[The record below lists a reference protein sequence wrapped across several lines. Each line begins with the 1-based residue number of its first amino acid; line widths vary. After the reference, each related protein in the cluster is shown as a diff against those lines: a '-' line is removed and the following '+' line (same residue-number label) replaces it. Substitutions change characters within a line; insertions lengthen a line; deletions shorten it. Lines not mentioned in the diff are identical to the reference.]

1 MAGSSALTD
10 EYTGI
15 GRGEYQHSIL
25 KVKRKPRLI
34 VRKGVIVQP
43 ADIDSA
49 LEDSETDAMDAADL
63 HKSGHGQGGLSYK
76 VDQYWY
82 RFSSLSGTLLDMK
95 GGGMVTVNPFSEAW
109 RRKLNTKPSGP
120 IYFGP
125 FEVTPQVFLTTP
137 YSFALVNLKPL
148 LPGHVLICPHKPHR
162 RLTDL
167 SAPELT
173 DLFQAVQRVQRMLA
187 RHYFTS
193 PSSSSSTANTNT
205 NTTISSSSFSTAG
218 NSGNVNST
226 TPAPAPAPAGSPEA
240 GSFNIA
246 IQDGSGAGQTV
257 DHVHVHVIP
266 RIAGWTD
273 KDPSTVGDAI
283 YQRMASEEGNVG
295 GALWDRDRRPVPGG
309 AFAPIEDASRR
320 ARTMEEMVAEAEL
333 FRGVLAAMA
342 REELRREGEERGGR
356 EVDAPEEGAAGGDR

>member
-1 MAGSSALTD
+1 
-10 EYTGI
+10 
-15 GRGEYQHSIL
+15 
-25 KVKRKPRLI
+25 
-34 VRKGVIVQP
+34 
-43 ADIDSA
+43 
-49 LEDSETDAMDAADL
+49 
-63 HKSGHGQGGLSYK
+63 
-76 VDQYWY
+76 
-82 RFSSLSGTLLDMK
+82 
-95 GGGMVTVNPFSEAW
+95 MVTVNPFSEAW

-125 FEVTPQVFLTTP
+125 FEVTSQVFLTTP

-148 LPGHVLICPHKPHR
+148 LPGHVLICPHEPHR

-167 SAPELT
+167 STPELT

-193 PSSSSSTANTNT
+193 PSSSIPTPNTNT
-205 NTTISSSSFSTAG
+205 ATTSSSSSTTG
-218 NSGNVNST
+218 NSDNVNSAT
-226 TPAPAPAPAGSPEA
+226 PAPAGSPEA

-257 DHVHVHVIP
+257 AHVHVHVIP

-283 YQRMASEEGNVG
+283 YQRMASEDGNVG

-320 ARTMEEMVAEAEL
+320 PRSMEEMVAEAEL
-333 FRGVLAAMA
+333 FRGVLAVMA
-342 REELRREGEERGGR
+342 REELRREREERRGR
-356 EVDAPEEGAAGGDR
+356 EADAAEDGGAGDDR

>member
-1 MAGSSALTD
+1 M
-10 EYTGI
+10 I
-15 GRGEYQHSIL
+15 R
-25 KVKRKPRLI
+25 
-34 VRKGVIVQP
+34 
-43 ADIDSA
+43 
-49 LEDSETDAMDAADL
+49 
-63 HKSGHGQGGLSYK
+63 
-76 VDQYWY
+76 
-82 RFSSLSGTLLDMK
+82 K

-125 FEVTPQVFLTTP
+125 FEVTSQVFLTTR

-148 LPGHVLICPHKPHR
+148 LPGHVLVCPHEPHR

-173 DLFQAVQRVQRMLA
+173 DLFRAVQRVQRMLA

-193 PSSSSSTANTNT
+193 PSSASPTANANTTANSSSSTAG
-205 NTTISSSSFSTAG
+205 S
-218 NSGNVNST
+218 SGNFNSA

-257 DHVHVHVIP
+257 AHVHVHVIP
-266 RIAGWTD
+266 RIAGETD
-273 KDPSTVGDAI
+273 KDTSTVGDAI
-283 YQRMASEEGNVG
+283 YERMASEDGNVG

-309 AFAPIEDASRR
+309 AFARIEDASRR
-320 ARTMEEMVAEAEL
+320 PRSMEEMAAEAEL

-342 REELRREGEERGGR
+342 REELRREGQERGGR
-356 EVDAPEEGAAGGDR
+356 EVDASEEGAAGGDR

>member
-1 MAGSSALTD
+1 M
-10 EYTGI
+10 I
-15 GRGEYQHSIL
+15 R
-25 KVKRKPRLI
+25 
-34 VRKGVIVQP
+34 
-43 ADIDSA
+43 
-49 LEDSETDAMDAADL
+49 
-63 HKSGHGQGGLSYK
+63 
-76 VDQYWY
+76 
-82 RFSSLSGTLLDMK
+82 K

-120 IYFGP
+120 VYFGP
-125 FEVTPQVFLTTP
+125 FEVTSQVFLTTP
-137 YSFALVNLKPL
+137 HSFALVNLKPL
-148 LPGHVLICPHKPHR
+148 LPGHVLICPHEPHR

-193 PSSSSSTANTNT
+193 PSSSSSTA
-205 NTTISSSSFSTAG
+205 G
-218 NSGNVNST
+218 NPGSVDPA
-226 TPAPAPAPAGSPEA
+226 TPAPAPAGTPEA

-257 DHVHVHVIP
+257 PHVHVHVIP

-273 KDPSTVGDAI
+273 KDINTVGDAI
-283 YQRMASEEGNVG
+283 YERMSSEDGNVG

-309 AFAPIEDASRR
+309 AFARIEEASRLPR
-320 ARTMEEMVAEAEL
+320 SMEEMAAEAEL

-342 REELRREGEERGGR
+342 REELRREREERGAR
-356 EVDAPEEGAAGGDR
+356 EVDAAEEGAAGGDR

>member
-1 MAGSSALTD
+1 M
-10 EYTGI
+10 I
-15 GRGEYQHSIL
+15 R
-25 KVKRKPRLI
+25 KR
-34 VRKGVIVQP
+34 
-43 ADIDSA
+43 
-49 LEDSETDAMDAADL
+49 
-63 HKSGHGQGGLSYK
+63 
-76 VDQYWY
+76 
-82 RFSSLSGTLLDMK
+82 
-95 GGGMVTVNPFSEAW
+95 GGMVTVNPFSEAW

-120 IYFGP
+120 VYFGP
-125 FEVTPQVFLTTP
+125 FEVTSQVFLTTP

-148 LPGHVLICPHKPHR
+148 LPGHVLICPHKPHM

-193 PSSSSSTANTNT
+193 PPSSSSAANTNT
-205 NTTISSSSFSTAG
+205 NNTTTSSFSSTAG
-218 NSGNVNST
+218 NSGNVNSAT
-226 TPAPAPAPAGSPEA
+226 PAPAPAGSPEA

-257 DHVHVHVIP
+257 AHLHVHVIP

-273 KDPSTVGDAI
+273 KDINTVGDAI
-283 YQRMASEEGNVG
+283 YQRMASEDGNVG

-309 AFAPIEDASRR
+309 AFAPIEDATRR
-320 ARTMEEMVAEAEL
+320 PRSMEEMEAEAEL

-342 REELRREGEERGGR
+342 REELRREREERGGR
-356 EVDAPEEGAAGGDR
+356 EVEAAEEGAAGGDR

>member
-1 MAGSSALTD
+1 MYEHRAGYVVDPTSELRSLVVLCDVGTFSPQT
-10 EYTGI
+10 Y
-15 GRGEYQHSIL
+15 
-25 KVKRKPRLI
+25 
-34 VRKGVIVQP
+34 GVIVHP

-49 LEDSETDAMDAADL
+49 LEDSETDAMDTADL
-63 HKSGHGQGGLSYK
+63 YKSGHGQGDPSYK
-76 VDQYWY
+76 ADQ
-82 RFSSLSGTLLDMK
+82 K

-109 RRKLNTKPSGP
+109 RRKLNLKPSGP

-125 FEVTPQVFLTTP
+125 FEVTSQVFLTTP

-148 LPGHVLICPHKPHR
+148 LPGHVLICPHEPHR

-167 SAPELT
+167 SAPEIT

-193 PSSSSSTANTNT
+193 PSSSSP
-205 NTTISSSSFSTAG
+205 TAG
-218 NSGNVNST
+218 DSGNVDSAT
-226 TPAPAPAPAGSPEA
+226 PAPAPAPAPAGSPEA

-257 DHVHVHVIP
+257 PHVHVHVIP
-266 RIAGWTD
+266 RIAGWND
-273 KDPSTVGDAI
+273 KDTSTIGDAI
-283 YQRMASEEGNVG
+283 YRRMASEDGNVG

-309 AFAPIEDASRR
+309 AFAQIEDASRR
-320 ARTMEEMVAEAEL
+320 PRSMEEMAAEAEL

-342 REELRREGEERGGR
+342 REELRREGEERGAR
-356 EVDAPEEGAAGGDR
+356 EVDAVEEGAAGGDR